1 MFGILPMAVKAMQK
15 NKRKASRN
23 PDEDIARAVHQR
35 NLKMM
40 QDAAS
45 RMEPRKMKSGGKTK
59 KTADGCA
66 VRGKTRLAMKGSG
79 KVG

>member
-1 MFGILPMAVKAMQK
+1 MFGILPMAVKALQK

-23 PDEDIARAVHQR
+23 PDEDIAQAVHQR

-40 QDAAS
+40 RDAAS
-45 RMEPRKMKSGGKTK
+45 RMEPRKMKSGGKT
-59 KTADGCA
+59 ADGAA
-66 VRGKTRLAMKGSG
+66 VRGKTRLAMKGYG

>member
-45 RMEPRKMKSGGKTK
+45 RMKPRKMKSGGK
-59 KTADGCA
+59 C
-66 VRGKTRLAMKGSG
+66 RGMGAAKRGGDFMIG
-79 KVG
+79 

>member
-15 NKRKASRN
+15 NKRQASRN
-23 PDEDIARAVHQR
+23 PDEDIAQAVHQR

-45 RMEPRKMKSGGKTK
+45 RMQPRKMKSGGK
-59 KTADGCA
+59 C
-66 VRGKTRLAMKGSG
+66 RGMGAATRGGDFMIG
-79 KVG
+79 